1 MNALVILGLILAS
14 LMIIVGGRS
23 GLRAFISLFLNLFII
38 VFSVLLM
45 TDNQAN
51 ILVITLISVLVIA
64 AVNLFFTNKINSKT
78 ITAFIATLVTIIL
91 LVSLI
96 YLFTEAAMIY
106 GFGAE
111 QIEELTVYSLY
122 IGIDFKQLAVSLII
136 MSTIGAIIDMTISI
150 TSPMREIAHHNPDF
164 SVKKLFHSGLTIGK
178 DILGS
183 NANTLFFAFFG
194 GYLALLI
201 WFKDLSY
208 TLGEVVNSNIFGIE
222 LFIIFFAG
230 IGIAL
235 AIPISS
241 LINAIYLK
249 K

>member
-1 MNALVILGLILAS
+1 MSTLLILGVILAG
-14 LMIIVGGRS
+14 LMIIIGGKS
-23 GLRAFISLFLNLFII
+23 GARAFISLFFNLFIVI
-38 VFSVLLM
+38 FSVLLM

-51 ILVITLISVLVIA
+51 IIVITLIAVILISA
-64 AVNLFFTNKINSKT
+64 INLFFTNKINSKT
-78 ITAFIATLVTIIL
+78 ITAFIATLITLILLIIL
-91 LVSLI
+91 I
-96 YLFTEAAMIY
+96 YFFTKAAMVH

-122 IGIDFKQLAVSLII
+122 IGVDFKQLAVSLII

-150 TSPMREIAHHNPDF
+150 TSPMREIAHHNPDIL
-164 SVKKLFHSGLTIGK
+164 VKDLFNSGMTIGK

-235 AIPISS
+235 AIPISA